1 MGNKV
6 SLEENLINL
15 RLTSKQMQR
24 ESTKCQSKEK
34 ENKAKI
40 KKAIE
45 QGNHDGARIYA
56 QNSIREKNQA
66 LNYLKLSSRLDG
78 VASRLDTAIRM
89 NNVSKTM
96 GSIVTGMDSALKS
109 MDVEKIS
116 KIMDEFERKFE
127 TMDVQTNVM
136 ENAMENTMATSTP
149 VDDVDSLVQE
159 VASEHNLDLG
169 ERFGEVGSKLPTSNT
184 VQNKDDNMS
193 ELEARLASLR

>member
-24 ESTKCQSKEK
+24 ESTKCEAKRK
-34 ENKAKI
+34 ENEAKI
-40 KKAIE
+40 KKAIQ

-56 QNSIREKNQA
+56 QNAIREKTQA
-66 LNYLKLSSRLDG
+66 LNYLRLGSRLDG

-96 GSIVTGMDSALKS
+96 GSIVKGMDSALKS

-116 KIMDEFERKFE
+116 KIMDEFESKFE
-127 TMDVQTNVM
+127 TMDVQSNVM
-136 ENAMENTMATSTP
+136 ENAMESTMATSTP
-149 VDDVDSLVQE
+149 PDEVDSLVRQ
-159 VASEHNLDLG
+159 VADEHNLELG
-169 ERFGEVGSKLPTSNT
+169 EKFGEVGTKLPTT
-184 VQNKDDNMS
+184 GVQEKTSMS
-193 ELEARLASLR
+193 DLEARLADLR